1 MIFPSLPTTRLTRS
15 SSRAVRSLNSMM
27 SLKVSAILPASPV
40 QSPGKRAEKS
50 PFLKA
55 SKVFKSSFVF
65 SESVLTVW
73 VRIGFPFEVSDSF
86 GRVQTCFV
94 GQFYARRRV
103 WETLQRT
110 QTFHE
115 LRGGLFSWGKRRGDV
130 AFIVF
135 ILRPRES
142 VNPFLRTRVPAAPVS
157 EARC

>member
-55 SKVFKSSFVF
+55 SRVFKSSFVF
-65 SESVLTVW
+65 SESLLTVW
-73 VRIGFPFEVSDSF
+73 VRIGFPFEISGSF
-86 GRVQTCFV
+86 GRVRTSLA
-94 GQFYARRRV
+94 GQFDARRTV
-103 WETLQRT
+103 WEALQRT

-115 LRGGLFSWGKRRGDV
+115 LRGGLFSLGGKRETPGGTLLSWD
-130 AFIVF
+130 
-135 ILRPRES
+135 L
-142 VNPFLRTRVPAAPVS
+142 
-157 EARC
+157 

>member
-15 SSRAVRSLNSMM
+15 NSRAVRSLNSMM

-40 QSPGKRAEKS
+40 QSPGRRAEKS

-55 SKVFKSSFVF
+55 SRVFKSSFVF
-65 SESVLTVW
+65 SDSGLTVW

-86 GRVQTCFV
+86 GRVRTCLV
-94 GQFYARRRV
+94 GQFDARRTV

-115 LRGGLFSWGKRRGDV
+115 LRGGLSNFGGREKRPGGR
-130 AFIVF
+130 
-135 ILRPRES
+135 
-142 VNPFLRTRVPAAPVS
+142 
-157 EARC
+157 

>member
-55 SKVFKSSFVF
+55 SRVFKSSFVF
-65 SESVLTVW
+65 SESLLTVW
-73 VRIGFPFEVSDSF
+73 VRIGSPFEISGSF
-86 GRVQTCFV
+86 GRVRTSLG
-94 GQFYARRRV
+94 GQFDARRTV
-103 WETLQRT
+103 WEILQRT

-115 LRGGLFSWGKRRGDV
+115 LRGGLFSWGEERNARGDA
-130 AFIVF
+130 AFTSIY
-135 ILRPRES
+135 
-142 VNPFLRTRVPAAPVS
+142 T
-157 EARC
+157 